1 MDSKLRELLQQLHTE
16 LDQTQSLDEITRS
29 QLEHLA
35 GDIRSILE
43 RTEGMRADEN
53 PVLHDR
59 LGNTIE
65 QFEASHPQLTT
76 IMAQI
81 TEALR
86 RTF

>member
-16 LDQTQSLDEITRS
+16 LEQTESVDDTTRS
-29 QLEHLA
+29 QLEHLTS
-35 GDIRSILE
+35 DIQSILE
-43 RTEGMRADEN
+43 RSDDMHADEN

-59 LGNTIE
+59 LGNAIE